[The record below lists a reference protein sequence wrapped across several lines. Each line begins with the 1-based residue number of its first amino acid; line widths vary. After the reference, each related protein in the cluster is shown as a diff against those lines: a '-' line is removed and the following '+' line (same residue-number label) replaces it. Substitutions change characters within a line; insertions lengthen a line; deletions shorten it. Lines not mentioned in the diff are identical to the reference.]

1 MAIFSIQ
8 YYQPRKNVAG
18 YRDAVHQALA
28 RCNSPE
34 EKEAFLRDEA
44 VEMTRHVTEGIR
56 DLIKNNKKMHDLVLN
71 QGAIPLATWAE
82 ALDSRANRSLAA
94 MKLKVEEMK
103 RELEQGKVESFPGTM
118 ILYGKQTFTTL
129 EEYYDV
135 VFEGL
140 Q

>member
-1 MAIFSIQ
+1 MAIFSNQ
-8 YYQPRKNVAG
+8 YYQPRKNVSG
-18 YRDAVHQALA
+18 YREAVHQALA
-28 RCNSPE
+28 QCHSPE
-34 EKEAFLRDEA
+34 EKEALLRDEA
-44 VEMTRHVTEGIR
+44 IAMTRHVTEGIR
-56 DLIKNNKKMHDLVLN
+56 DLIKHNPKIRDLVLN

-94 MKLKVEEMK
+94 MRFKVDEMK

-129 EEYYDV
+129 EEFYDV

>member
-1 MAIFSIQ
+1 MPIFSTK
-8 YYQPRKNVAG
+8 YYQPSKNVTG
-18 YRDAVHQALA
+18 YREAVHKALA
-28 RCNSPE
+28 QCASQE
-34 EKEAFLRDEA
+34 EKETILREEA
-44 VEMTRHVTEGIR
+44 IEITSHVTEGIR
-56 DLIKNNKKMHDLVLN
+56 DLIKHNKKIHDLVLN

-94 MKLKVEEMK
+94 MKKKVDEMK
-103 RELEQGKVESFPGTM
+103 RDLEQGKVESFPGTM

-129 EEYYDV
+129 EEFYDI